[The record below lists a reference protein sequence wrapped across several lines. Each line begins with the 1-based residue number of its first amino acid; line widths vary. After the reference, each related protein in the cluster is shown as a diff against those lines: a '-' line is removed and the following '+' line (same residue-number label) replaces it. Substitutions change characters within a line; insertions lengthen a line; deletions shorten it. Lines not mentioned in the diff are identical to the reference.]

1 MSFPLRGGIKVG
13 SNEALVMWER
23 FSNIFPL
30 PLWERGR
37 VRGINTMD
45 FQELIKIME
54 ALRSEKGC
62 PWDKEQTRES
72 LKPFI
77 VEEAYELIEA
87 IDDSDPDKIK
97 EELGDLL
104 FQIVFQ
110 CQIAKENNEF
120 KISDVIEKI
129 SKKMISRHPHVFG
142 KADYKT
148 ADEVLVHWEEQKKL
162 EGKLRESILE
172 GVPKTLPSLLRAHR
186 LQNRAA
192 GVGFDW
198 EKVGDILK
206 KLDEELKEFKEALET
221 KRQDEIENEL
231 GDIFFMLVNISR
243 FIGVN
248 PEDALRKTISKFIH
262 RFRYIEMSVAEQGRR
277 LSDMTLPEMDR
288 LWDEAKRKK

>member
-1 MSFPLRGGIKVG
+1 
-13 SNEALVMWER
+13 
-23 FSNIFPL
+23 
-30 PLWERGR
+30 
-37 VRGINTMD
+37 MD
-45 FQELIKIME
+45 FQKLLNIME

-87 IDDSDPDKIK
+87 IDESDPEKIK

-110 CQIAKENNEF
+110 CQLAKENNEF

-129 SKKMISRHPHVFG
+129 SKKMIARHPHVFG
-142 KADYKT
+142 GADYKT
-148 ADEVLVHWEEQKKL
+148 TDEVIKHWEEQKKL

-186 LQNRAA
+186 LQKRAA

-198 EKVGDILK
+198 EKIGDVLR
-206 KLDEELKEFKEALET
+206 KLDEELKEFKGALET
-221 KRQDEIENEL
+221 KRQDEIEDEL
-231 GDIFFMLVNISR
+231 GDIFFMLVNVSR

-262 RFRYIEMSVAEQGRR
+262 RFRYIEMNAAEQGKR

-288 LWDEAKRKK
+288 LWDEAKGMGK

>member
-1 MSFPLRGGIKVG
+1 MAKNV
-13 SNEALVMWER
+13 
-23 FSNIFPL
+23 
-30 PLWERGR
+30 
-37 VRGINTMD
+37 MD
-45 FQELIKIME
+45 FQELLKIMG

-87 IDDSDPDKIK
+87 IDESDPEKIK

-120 KISDVIEKI
+120 KVSDVIEKI
-129 SKKMISRHPHVFG
+129 SKKMIARHPHVFG
-142 KADYKT
+142 KANYKT
-148 ADEVLVHWEEQKKL
+148 ADEVLLHWEEQKKL
-162 EGKLRESILE
+162 EGKMRESILE
-172 GVPKTLPSLLRAHR
+172 GIPKTLPSLLRAHR
-186 LQNRAA
+186 LQKRAA

-198 EKVGDILK
+198 EKVEDVLK
-206 KLDEELKEFKEALET
+206 KLDEELKEFKEALKT
-221 KRQDEIENEL
+221 KRQDEIEDEL

-262 RFRYIEMSVAEQGRR
+262 RFRYIEMNAAEQGKK
-277 LSDMTLPEMDR
+277 LSDMTLNEMDS
-288 LWDEAKRKK
+288 LWDESKGKK